1 MLLRKAQVSAYSSIN
16 SVLTTILDSIL
27 RQYWHNP
34 SLERVQRCVLIFSVV
49 CSYIPSLFA
58 SMCVWRF
65 NSTHTSSKIGV
76 EPKQPFPFVSQAFFF
91 LLLLCMCLWSS
102 INVVQTFVTLWKLSA
117 EFFFSEKGA
126 KKKRKKK
133 QGIIEKAFCGE
144 YCLTAPSKT
153 NFLYGLLRA
162 SGSFPLKLFRLSK
175 MRQLF
180 NVPWEIVLLKNLRE
194 LLCYVFFTPTILV
207 WEFLR
212 CVGRNWM

>member
-1 MLLRKAQVSAYSSIN
+1 MYS
-16 SVLTTILDSIL
+16 
-27 RQYWHNP
+27 
-34 SLERVQRCVLIFSVV
+34 FSR
-49 CSYIPSLFA
+49 LFA
-58 SMCVWRF
+58 RIFPRFSPVCVC
-65 NSTHTSSKIGV
+65 GV
-76 EPKQPFPFVSQAFFF
+76 SIPPTLHQKLVSNRNNHFRSFLKPFFF